1 MKVNIILYVFIFSFN
16 YNWSF
21 IFYYVKIFSGKDF
34 KGKKYIKII

>member
-1 MKVNIILYVFIFSFN
+1 MKVNIILYVFIFSF